1 MENNHKIIAQ
11 LKKYMLEVKN
21 ADNEQ
26 LDVLTSEIKGFI
38 FDNENLLS
46 EYNNRINKFKQ
57 LAKDNAFK
65 QKLETL
71 YESLRKN
78 YEIDFDLKEF
88 NIAENLSLNLIN
100 DFFYQRSQTGRDTNY
115 YLTKEYSLFNFI
127 SEILLDSLS
136 DLSSKVN
143 VSNILFDIQK
153 SIEDFYS
160 FYLIN
165 KEDYFINLY
174 KSSDL
179 WLLQYKLALLGVV
192 GDLIKYLK
200 TDIIQNPQGVI
211 DVGEK
216 HNKLTPEETII
227 FNLIAEDS
235 SIKSIG
241 KSRND
246 NSKNYGTTY
255 KHLKNINLE
264 LNGNEKNPLK
274 NIKKY
279 KREHNLMKK

>member
-136 DLSSKVN
+136 DLSSK
-143 VSNILFDIQK
+143 
-153 SIEDFYS
+153 
-160 FYLIN
+160 
-165 KEDYFINLY
+165 
-174 KSSDL
+174 
-179 WLLQYKLALLGVV
+179 
-192 GDLIKYLK
+192 
-200 TDIIQNPQGVI
+200 
-211 DVGEK
+211 
-216 HNKLTPEETII
+216 
-227 FNLIAEDS
+227 
-235 SIKSIG
+235 
-241 KSRND
+241 
-246 NSKNYGTTY
+246 
-255 KHLKNINLE
+255 
-264 LNGNEKNPLK
+264 
-274 NIKKY
+274 
-279 KREHNLMKK
+279 